1 MLPAEQ
7 GGESRL
13 VQPHRL
19 AHADMML
26 PRSDNRL
33 LPQKCG
39 VPPALP
45 GRRGRGMTES
55 LRYTEVPQTFSHGEE
70 TERDATGQPREGGR
84 AYWGGAGTPFPGQAL
99 RPRAPPPAGWADRC
113 RKGTRSGTP
122 RSGSARR
129 WPGGC

>member
-26 PRSDNRL
+26 PRSDNRP

-39 VPPALP
+39 VPPAASQS
-45 GRRGRGMTES
+45 RGRGMTES
-55 LRYTEVPQTFSHGEE
+55 LRYTDVPQTFSQG
-70 TERDATGQPREGGR
+70 RDE
-84 AYWGGAGTPFPGQAL
+84 
-99 RPRAPPPAGWADRC
+99 
-113 RKGTRSGTP
+113 
-122 RSGSARR
+122 
-129 WPGGC
+129 